1 MDTEIEAQRAR
12 GFCEIRGRTADAV
25 VLFTI
30 TVVRNLSTKILTS
43 FSLYLISFINNVIVN
58 GYGYIFKIND

>member
-12 GFCEIRGRTADAV
+12 GFCGIRGRSADAV

-58 GYGYIFKIND
+58 GYGYIF